1 MLAFECFMVF
11 TGYSWQGQIFESFFF
26 ALWLYCTS
34 IPWIHFVSVWNCPA
48 YSLAPSY
55 CLCGPACLYL
65 VCSRGI
71 RLYFGIKLSLDV
83 YVIRMSTQWA
93 AMGLWASEAE
103 IAKHSV
109 SGCIAISHE
118 KGSSGKW
125 NDKACEPFLSLGI
138 LAWPIC
144 LDNRPIAL
152 RSQLLSFLI

>member
-11 TGYSWQGQIFESFFF
+11 TGYSWQGQIFESFFS
-26 ALWLYCTS
+26 LCDYIVLVYQ
-34 IPWIHFVSVWNCPA
+34 IRFVSVWNYPA

-118 KGSSGKW
+118 KGSSGK
-125 NDKACEPFLSLGI
+125 
-138 LAWPIC
+138 
-144 LDNRPIAL
+144 
-152 RSQLLSFLI
+152 